1 MRVTFIG
8 LPVDFTQTERKVS
21 QKSVSSHPNPGTS
34 WRGLMEFDEAFM
46 QMYRRPSSTT
56 FLVKWS
62 SRTRVIR
69 ISRIRYINQAF
80 EKKKNQNDFYRPGI
94 LVAIIKQTTYL
105 IFPYLLLRYE
115 ISVVQVKY
123 SKMINYK
130 LSIRQYVRSLYS
142 LSSRNHLFEKKK
154 MKNRKHVKY
163 IIRYSDLFFFHLS
176 RENFPT
182 LEFLS
187 FFFFSYFVISLE
199 KNFFITDHVKTWI
212 FHTLKFPCISYHYET
227 TYWNFKSLSKWY
239 SIDKK
244 GKNK

>member
-80 EKKKNQNDFYRPGI
+80 EKKKYQNDFYRSEI

-115 ISVVQVKY
+115 ISVCRP
-123 SKMINYK
+123 S
-130 LSIRQYVRSLYS
+130 
-142 LSSRNHLFEKKK
+142 
-154 MKNRKHVKY
+154 
-163 IIRYSDLFFFHLS
+163 
-176 RENFPT
+176 
-182 LEFLS
+182 
-187 FFFFSYFVISLE
+187 
-199 KNFFITDHVKTWI
+199 
-212 FHTLKFPCISYHYET
+212 
-227 TYWNFKSLSKWY
+227 
-239 SIDKK
+239 
-244 GKNK
+244 